1 MKVIQKF
8 RLSEK
13 TEFIKFI
20 DTDLRTKMFITL
32 KSKMTALYFMLVC
45 LIALTGFFA
54 FAGFY
59 RLSIEIDNLMIQNYK
74 SIKAINAMIEAVERQ
89 DSAVLM
95 YMHDAQTMAIELF
108 VDCTGAFTKNFNIEA
123 NNITESGE
131 IELVRSLEK
140 DYSDYLKNFMN
151 LQNIKKSAAGSERV
165 DHYKNIMFPVFLSI
179 KKQLE
184 SLMLLNE
191 KMMFAK
197 KNSVAVDSE
206 TSMYAVL
213 AISFIL
219 AGAGFM
225 ISSRTIDSIIKPV
238 DILITSVKKVREGDL
253 DQRAPVISGD
263 EIGQLAG
270 EFNNMTAR
278 LMEFEKSS
286 IGSLTSEKN
295 KNLAIVKS
303 ISDPLIVL
311 DSEYRIVF
319 INKACED
326 FFDITESGSRA
337 KYFLEMVRNGELFSY
352 ISSAGET
359 SDEEVKSRSFLMPK
373 NGRDVYF
380 NVIVSKISNSN
391 SPSAANSRGLVILFH
406 NITDLKNLEKMKDD
420 FIYMISH
427 EFKTPLTSIIMGAS
441 LMFEKGLGEMNEKQR
456 DIMQAINDDGER
468 LSKLVAGLLDISKIE
483 SGAAFLKMR
492 NCDIAKIVSNSV
504 ESFKNQALE
513 KRLEFKVEIED
524 GIRRIS
530 ADPEKLSCVLNNLMS
545 NALRYSPEGETVCV
559 SAFLKNEFIYLS
571 VSDAGPGIDE
581 IYREKIFDKFFQIDQ
596 TAGESGNIGLGLSI
610 AKGIVEAHGG
620 RIWCKSG
627 PEKGCSFVFT
637 IPARAC
643 GNDGE
648 TDSGS
653 QAAC

>member
-1 MKVIQKF
+1 
-8 RLSEK
+8 
-13 TEFIKFI
+13 
-20 DTDLRTKMFITL
+20 
-32 KSKMTALYFMLVC
+32 MTALYFMLVC

-59 RLSIEIDNLMIQNYK
+59 RLSIEIDNLMTQNYK

-95 YMHDAQTMAIELF
+95 YMHDARTMAIELF

-140 DYSDYLKNFMN
+140 DYSDYLKNFIN
-151 LQNIKKSAAGSERV
+151 LQNIKKSEAGSEHV
-165 DHYKNIMFPVFLSI
+165 EHYKDIMFPVFVSI

-197 KNSVAVDSE
+197 KNSVTADSE
-206 TSMYAVL
+206 TSMYGVL
-213 AISFIL
+213 AISLIL
-219 AGAGFM
+219 AGAGFL

-286 IGSLTSEKN
+286 IGILTNEKN

-326 FFDITESGSRA
+326 FFEITESSSRA

-380 NVIVSKISNSN
+380 NVIVSKISNSA
-391 SPSAANSRGLVILFH
+391 SAANSRGLVILFH
-406 NITDLKNLEKMKDD
+406 NITDLKNLEKMKDE

-492 NCDIAKIVSNSV
+492 DCDIAKIVLNSV
-504 ESFKNQALE
+504 ESFKNQAME
-513 KRLEFKVEIED
+513 KRIEFKAELED
-524 GIRRIS
+524 GIRRIY

-545 NALRYSPEGETVCV
+545 NALRYSPEGETICV
-559 SAFLKNEFIYLS
+559 SAFLKNENIYFS

-581 IYREKIFDKFFQIDQ
+581 IYREKIFDKFFQVDQ
-596 TAGESGNIGLGLSI
+596 TAVEPGNIGLGLSI

-648 TDSGS
+648 TASYS
-653 QAAC
+653 

>member
-1 MKVIQKF
+1 
-8 RLSEK
+8 
-13 TEFIKFI
+13 
-20 DTDLRTKMFITL
+20 
-32 KSKMTALYFMLVC
+32 MTALYFMLVC

-59 RLSIEIDNLMIQNYK
+59 RLSIEIDNLMTQNYK

-131 IELVRSLEK
+131 IELVCSLEK
-140 DYSDYLKNFMN
+140 DYSSYLKNFIN
-151 LQNIKKSAAGSERV
+151 LQNIKKTAAGSEHV

-197 KNSVAVDSE
+197 KNSVTVNSK

-219 AGAGFM
+219 AGAGFL

-253 DQRAPVISGD
+253 DQRAPVISDD

-286 IGSLTSEKN
+286 IGSLTNEKN

-311 DSEYRIVF
+311 DSEFRIVF

-326 FFDITESGSRA
+326 FFEITESGSRA

-352 ISSAGET
+352 ISSACET
-359 SDEEVKSRSFLMPK
+359 NDEEVKSRSFLIPK

-380 NVIVSKISNSN
+380 NVIVSKISNST
-391 SPSAANSRGLVILFH
+391 SNSRGLVILLH

-513 KRLEFKVEIED
+513 KRIEFKVELED

-530 ADPEKLSCVLNNLMS
+530 ADPEKLSCVLNNIIS
-545 NALRYSPEGETVCV
+545 NALRYSPEGKTICV
-559 SAFLKNEFIYLS
+559 SAFLKNENIYLS
-571 VSDAGPGIDE
+571 VSDAGPGIEE
-581 IYREKIFDKFFQIDQ
+581 IYMEKIFDKFFQIDQ
-596 TAGESGNIGLGLSI
+596 MAGESGNIGLGLSI

-627 PEKGCSFVFT
+627 PERGCSFVFT

-648 TDSGS
+648 TASGS
-653 QAAC
+653 QTAV